1 MIFKEEVLKRL
12 KLIQDTQDERN
23 EKFYS
28 WLKNLITI
36 SIALF
41 GLIISLK
48 SGETKTQFESIFFI
62 CSIFSLAL
70 GILFA
75 LITLFGEVNV
85 LNRTKDAYLKQTLEY
100 LKDKGTAGI
109 VFKQIKPS
117 FFYSCSYYL
126 HGFFYLIS
134 LVSLVLYS
142 TIEQFVSIICN

>member
-75 LITLFGEVNV
+75 LTTLFGEVNV
-85 LNRTKDAYLKQTLEY
+85 LNRVKDDYYKQTLEY
-100 LKDKGTAGI
+100 IDNNGKDI
-109 VFKQIKPS
+109 EFKQINPS
-117 FFYSCSYYL
+117 LFYKISSYLYV
-126 HGFFYLIS
+126 FFYLTS

-142 TIEQFVSIICN
+142 TIEQFFSIICN